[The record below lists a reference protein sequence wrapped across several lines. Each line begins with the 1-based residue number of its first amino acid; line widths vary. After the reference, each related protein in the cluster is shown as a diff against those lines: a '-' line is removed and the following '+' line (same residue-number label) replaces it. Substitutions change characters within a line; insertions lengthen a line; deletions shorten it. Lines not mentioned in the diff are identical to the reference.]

1 MSSSLRLLV
10 PRPMLIRIFALL
22 LVVLGPLGTARLHAF
37 VDLAFIAELE
47 LVETSLTNQGVT
59 AANATSFQWQQAFAF
74 AEAVLGRQPGALRL
88 KFFLALNPLGAQQ
101 IRGFVSA
108 ISAFRANEVTMVG
121 KGDFRGP
128 APNLAQHALW
138 RAAFEAAGATQTLKS
153 TPVEITLNY
162 PTAATNKFLN
172 GISYDGYLAYGDYEQ
187 PSAPVT
193 SQPFTINLREPS
205 PSVIVLPLPT
215 GHTGATVV
223 AGSTTGNALV
233 GDTTQGTGGNQV
245 ITPSVWTRMGN
256 DPYSVRSLGNFPGST
271 RTQARGISG
280 DGTTIVG
287 SYTDAQFRTRA
298 HRWTQASG
306 TFLDLGLLPGQ
317 TSARANAASENGAR
331 IVGTSGTG
339 AFSWRQ
345 AGGMT
350 ALPNLPGLNRAE
362 ALCISPDESF
372 IGGMGL
378 DASFR
383 ETAQL
388 WAKKGDTYVT
398 YDLGKILGGSGA
410 NLTGWTLNKITAIV
424 KNADQSYNFA
434 GDATLNGVPQGYF
447 FQLTAGAGVGPA
459 ITTQPRAQAVG
470 IGGTAVFSVAAT
482 NATGYQWQRNG
493 VAIPGATG
501 ATYTLPNAQSA
512 NTGDYTCVVSGAEG
526 VTVSAVAQLTVANTV
541 SRLNNLS
548 VRATAGT
555 GANTLIVGLT
565 TAGGTKDVLLRGV
578 GPTLSQFGVVGAL
591 ADPQLALFNSSSV
604 ETARNDDWGG
614 SAALTASFN
623 IAGAFPLA
631 LTSKDAA
638 ILTTLTPGSYSAQV
652 TGTAGTTGVVL
663 MESYDSDI
671 GSPLA
676 RYTNLS
682 ARNQVGTGANILI
695 VGFNLTGSGSKRLL
709 IRAVGPAL
717 AQFGVAGVL
726 SDPQAVVFNAA
737 GTEVGRNDDWENTT
751 ANQGQSTLIGQAS
764 SSVGAFP
771 LPGASRD
778 SAMVVTLEPGSYTV
792 QVSGVNNGTGVA
804 LVEIYELP

>member
-1 MSSSLRLLV
+1 MSTATS
-10 PRPMLIRIFALL
+10 PAIHPTA
-22 LVVLGPLGTARLHAF
+22 VVSPG
-37 VDLAFIAELE
+37 AEL
-47 LVETSLTNQGVT
+47 G
-59 AANATSFQWQQAFAF
+59 AN
-74 AEAVLGRQPGALRL
+74 
-88 KFFLALNPLGAQQ
+88 
-101 IRGFVSA
+101 
-108 ISAFRANEVTMVG
+108 
-121 KGDFRGP
+121 
-128 APNLAQHALW
+128 
-138 RAAFEAAGATQTLKS
+138 
-153 TPVEITLNY
+153 VEIGPY
-162 PTAATNKFLN
+162 A
-172 GISYDGYLAYGDYEQ
+172 
-187 PSAPVT
+187 
-193 SQPFTINLREPS
+193 
-205 PSVIVLPLPT
+205 IVE
-215 GHTGATVV
+215 A
-223 AGSTTGNALV
+223 
-233 GDTTQGTGGNQV
+233 
-245 ITPSVWTRMGN
+245 
-256 DPYSVRSLGNFPGST
+256 
-271 RTQARGISG
+271 
-280 DGTTIVG
+280 
-287 SYTDAQFRTRA
+287 
-298 HRWTQASG
+298 
-306 TFLDLGLLPGQ
+306 
-317 TSARANAASENGAR
+317 GAR
-331 IVGTSGTG
+331 IGDGCKLGPAVHVFGCVELGASSTVRTG
-339 AFSWRQ
+339 S
-345 AGGMT
+345 
-350 ALPNLPGLNRAE
+350 
-362 ALCISPDESF
+362 
-372 IGGMGL
+372 
-378 DASFR
+378 
-383 ETAQL
+383 
-388 WAKKGDTYVT
+388 V
-398 YDLGKILGGSGA
+398 LGGEPQDLKYKDEPSRVVIGA
-410 NLTGWTLNKITAIV
+410 RCRIH
-424 KNADQSYNFA
+424 
-434 GDATLNGVPQGYF
+434 
-447 FQLTAGAGVGPA
+447 
-459 ITTQPRAQAVG
+459 
-470 IGGTAVFSVAAT
+470 
-482 NATGYQWQRNG
+482 
-493 VAIPGATG
+493 
-501 ATYTLPNAQSA
+501 
-512 NTGDYTCVVSGAEG
+512 EH
-526 VTVSAVAQLTVANTV
+526 VTVH
-541 SRLNNLS
+541 R
-548 VRATAGT
+548 GT